1 MAPLLQRFRKGR
13 SKQKDDAKQQGKD
26 FPVKIRVVGAPADRD
41 PDLSLRLST
50 TQEELLKDLSLYVKE
65 NDAPAPAAG
74 QAAATATAASTAS
87 PSANTAA
94 TVPVS
99 PLEGLE
105 DTPDGANKGSTA
117 PNTSMSM
124 NVPTNLVGN
133 ISAIARQ
140 SEEETIDLN
149 DKGRDDDSA
158 CSSEAIY
165 YARTGHR
172 AARTSNSMSGG
183 TKTKAVVPT
192 TAQSKTHGARPR
204 SLRDAFDSATDAKIF
219 GDAEDLHGDPEFA
232 RRNSASGNSN
242 GPDSTS
248 VGGFSS
254 YGGMN
259 DTTTSSVGKER
270 LSHTSRSARKKATAA
285 STSSNKAR
293 TTDVSV
299 NHEQDAAGSSYEDSY
314 SFNES
319 YEEEYGKMTLYEELI
334 DFFFSDCAVPTHGGD
349 RDRRSRSSAA
359 TGRRRRR
366 RGSSSRR
373 SDQRRPP
380 RDDGSRGRSS
390 ASSSRRHK

>member
-13 SKQKDDAKQQGKD
+13 GKQKDDAEQQGRD

-50 TQEELLKDLSLYVKE
+50 TQEELLKDLSLYVKK
-65 NDAPAPAAG
+65 NDAPAPGAG
-74 QAAATATAASTAS
+74 QAATTGTAARTAS

-94 TVPVS
+94 TVPAS
-99 PLEGLE
+99 PLEGLV
-105 DTPDGANKGSTA
+105 DTPNGANNGTTAAA

-124 NVPTNLVGN
+124 NLPTNLVGN
-133 ISAIARQ
+133 ISAITRR
-140 SEEETIDLN
+140 SEEEAVDLN
-149 DKGRDDDSA
+149 GD
-158 CSSEAIY
+158 
-165 YARTGHR
+165 
-172 AARTSNSMSGG
+172 

-192 TAQSKTHGARPR
+192 TAQPKTHGARPR

-242 GPDSTS
+242 GI
-248 VGGFSS
+248 
-254 YGGMN
+254 N

-270 LSHTSRSARKKATAA
+270 PIDTGRSSREKTPTA
-285 STSSNKAR
+285 STSSSKAR

-299 NHEQDAAGSSYEDSY
+299 SQDQDAVGSSYDDSY
-314 SFNES
+314 SFNEA

-334 DFFFSDCAVPTHGGD
+334 DFFCGDCAVPTHGGD

-366 RGSSSRR
+366 RRSSSRR
-373 SDQRRPP
+373 SDRRRPP
-380 RDDGSRGRSS
+380 RDGGSRGRSD
-390 ASSSRRHK
+390 ASRSRRHK